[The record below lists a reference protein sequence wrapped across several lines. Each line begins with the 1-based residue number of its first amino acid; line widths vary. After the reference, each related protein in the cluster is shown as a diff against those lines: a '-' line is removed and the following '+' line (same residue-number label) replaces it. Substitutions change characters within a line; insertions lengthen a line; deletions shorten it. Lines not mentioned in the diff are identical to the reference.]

1 VNRLADETSPYLLQ
15 HASNP
20 VDWRPWGE
28 EAFAEARAR
37 DVPLLLSVGYSA
49 CHWCH
54 VMEHESFSDVR
65 TAELMNRLFVSV
77 KVDREERPDVDA
89 LYMDAVVSMT
99 GHGGWPMTV
108 FLTPDGR
115 PFYGGTYY
123 PPEPRHGM
131 PAFTQVLEAVSATWR
146 DRRDEVDALAGRLTD
161 VLRRAAEQAP
171 SDAPVDAGL
180 LEHAV
185 ENLDGIYDAR
195 FGGFG
200 GAPKFPPGPVI
211 GFLLREH
218 SRTGSERALAMA
230 TGTLDGMALGG
241 MYDVIG
247 GGFHR
252 YSVDARWLVPHFEK
266 MLYDNA
272 LLATAYLE
280 GWAATGEPRYR
291 AVAEATL
298 DYLLRELRLPE
309 GGFASSQ
316 DADTDGVEGATY
328 VWTPAEVRG
337 VLGDARG
344 EAAIAYLGVTEAGNF
359 EGATIPRPAG
369 PAPDGWDAMR
379 RELLAARDRRPQ
391 PGRDDKAL
399 ASWNGMALA
408 ALAQGGWRLERPD
421 LVEAARALAAFL
433 EERLS
438 DPDGRPYR
446 SYRAGV
452 ARIPGYLD
460 DHAAVAHGLLE
471 LYTATGEPAYLER
484 AQRLVALAVER
495 FADPRNG
502 GFFFTAADGEQ
513 MVAPRK
519 ELDDNPT
526 PSGNSLMATLLVR
539 LGRLHGDAERE
550 RLALDVVRLASEHIR
565 RAPHGFG
572 QLLQAAGELLAAP
585 REVAVVGPP
594 SDPATAAL
602 ARAARDGFH
611 PGVVYAFGS
620 GEGAPA
626 VPLLAGRGLVDG
638 RPAVYI
644 CERFACR
651 RPLTDPDAVVAAL
664 AE

>member
-1 VNRLADETSPYLLQ
+1 VNRLAGETSPYLLQ

-28 EAFAEARAR
+28 DAFAEARAR

-54 VMEHESFSDVR
+54 VMEHESFSDPV
-65 TAELMNRLFVSV
+65 TAELMNRLFVNV

-99 GHGGWPMTV
+99 GSGGWPMTV

-131 PAFTQVLEAVSATWR
+131 PAFRQVLEAIAATWQG
-146 DRRDEVDALAGRLTD
+146 RRDEVDALAGRLTD

-171 SDAPVDAGL
+171 SAEPVNAGL

-185 ENLDGIYDAR
+185 ENLAGIYDPR
-195 FGGFG
+195 YGGFG
-200 GAPKFPPGPVI
+200 PAPKFPPGPVI

-218 SRTGSERALAMA
+218 RRTGSQRALEMA

-241 MYDVIG
+241 MYDVVG

-252 YSVDARWLVPHFEK
+252 YSVDGRWLVPHFEK

-272 LLATAYLE
+272 LLAVAYLE

-298 DYLLRELRLPE
+298 DYMLRELRLPE

-316 DADTDGVEGATY
+316 DADTDGHEGSTY
-328 VWTPAEVRG
+328 VWTPDDLRAA
-337 VLGDARG
+337 LGDAA
-344 EAAIAYLGVTEAGNF
+344 EAAIAYFGVTEAGNF
-359 EGATIPRPAG
+359 EGATILRPAG
-369 PAPDGWDAMR
+369 PPPKDLEGIR
-379 RELLAARDRRPQ
+379 RTLLEARSRRPQ

-399 ASWNGMALA
+399 ASWNGLALA
-408 ALAQGGWRLERPD
+408 ALAQGGWRLGRPD
-421 LVEAARALAAFL
+421 VLDAARALAAFL
-433 EERLS
+433 DERLS
-438 DPDGRPYR
+438 DADGRLWR
-446 SYRAGV
+446 SYRAGD

-460 DHAAVAHGLLE
+460 DYAAVAHGLLE
-471 LYTATGEPAYLER
+471 LYTATGEAPYLAR
-484 AQRLVALAVER
+484 AETLVAAAIER
-495 FADPRNG
+495 FGDRRHG
-502 GFFFTAADGEQ
+502 GFFFTAVDGEQ

-539 LGRLHGDAERE
+539 LARLHGDPARE
-550 RLALDVVRLASEHIR
+550 EQAVGVARLAVEHMR

-572 QLLQAAGELLAAP
+572 QLLQAVGEHLSPP

-594 SDPATAAL
+594 DDPATRAL
-602 ARAARDGFH
+602 ADAARAGFH
-611 PGVVYAFGS
+611 PGVVYAFGAGDGS
-620 GEGAPA
+620 APL
-626 VPLLAGRGLVDG
+626 PLLEAKGPVDG

-644 CERFACR
+644 CERFACQ
-651 RPLTDPDAVVAAL
+651 RPLTDPGAVAAAL
-664 AE
+664 AG